1 MKVNWEKC
9 PWATRVVINTKTNQY
24 AWADN
29 DVYLYFDSRSLQK
42 FDSSPYTFYTK
53 YIKEEPLKPAK
64 TLLQFLKANTTP
76 DVYNQAMKHV
86 LAYKLGLTDLGDDLI
101 EEYLK

>member
-1 MKVNWEKC
+1 MKVDWEKC
-9 PWATRVVINTKTNQY
+9 PWATKVVINTKTNEY

-29 DVYLYFDSRSLQK
+29 DSYQYFDSMFLQR
-42 FDSSPYTFYTK
+42 FNDNPYNFYTK
-53 YIKEEPLKPAK
+53 YTKEESLKPAK

-76 DVYNQAMKHV
+76 EVYNQAMKHL
-86 LAYKLGLTDLGDDLI
+86 LAYKLGLTDLGNDLI

>member
-29 DVYLYFDSRSLQK
+29 DSYQYFDSMFRQK
-42 FDSSPYTFYTK
+42 FDTSPYSFYTK
-53 YIKEEPLKPAK
+53 YTKEEPAK

-76 DVYNQAMKHV
+76 EVYNQAMKHV